1 MRRPLLLAAAMACG
15 MPVPDPLVRIVGAEP
30 GGEAVP
36 PEATFSVT
44 FSGAVDPAGVID
56 GRRIAMGRAED
67 LRALVEALESGEGAD
82 PAGPVIPAGVAL
94 REGGT
99 RVDLAPVLSLAPG
112 SAHVLVVSSRLRSAD
127 GRAIL
132 DPEGRRGPFVHAF
145 GTGAPA
151 GPPAVPVLTEV
162 RVDAE
167 TPEAGGEYAEIV
179 NLGEGRMD
187 LRGHRLAK
195 RTASGALTACALSL
209 VAGGPVETG
218 GYALAVGGAW
228 DGRHDLPEGTARY
241 ACGASALLG
250 GIANDRPAE
259 LLLLSPWEEPLSTLG
274 AGGAAPVCATL
285 ERIYALGADEPW
297 NLECA
302 EVDGTPGAC
311 NSVTPWHECP

>member
-1 MRRPLLLAAAMACG
+1 VRRPWILAAAVACG
-15 MPVPDPLVRIVGAEP
+15 VPVPEPHVRIVGAGP

-44 FSGAVDPAGVID
+44 FSGPVDPAAAID

-67 LRALVEALESGEGAD
+67 LRALVEALESEDGVD
-82 PAGPVIPAGVAL
+82 PAVPAIPAGLSL

-99 RVDLAPVLSLAPG
+99 RVDLAPVGPLAPG

-127 GRAIL
+127 GRAVL
-132 DPEGRRGPFVHAF
+132 DPEGRRSPFVHAF

-162 RVDAE
+162 RIDAE

-179 NLGEGRMD
+179 NVGEGRMD

-195 RTASGALTACALSL
+195 RTASGALTACVLSL
-209 VAGGPVETG
+209 VAGAPAQTG

-228 DGRHDLPEGTARY
+228 DGRHDLPGETALY
-241 ACGASALLG
+241 ACGAGALLG

-259 LLLLSPWEEPLSTLG
+259 LLLLSPWEEPLSTIG
-274 AGGAAPVCATL
+274 AGGVAPVCATL
-285 ERIYALGADEPW
+285 ERIYPLGADEPW

-311 NSVTPWHECP
+311 NSVTPWWECP

>member
-1 MRRPLLLAAAMACG
+1 MRRPWLLAAAIACG
-15 MPVPDPLVRIVGAEP
+15 VPVPEPLVRIVGAGP

-44 FSGAVDPAGVID
+44 FSGPVDPAGLTD
-56 GRRIAMGRAED
+56 GRWIAMGRAED
-67 LRALVEALESGEGAD
+67 LRALVEALESEEGAD
-82 PAGPVIPAGVAL
+82 PADPVVRAGVAL
-94 REGGT
+94 REGST
-99 RVDLAPVLSLAPG
+99 RVDVAPELPLAPG
-112 SAHVLVVSSRLRSAD
+112 SAHVLVVSSRVRSAD
-127 GRAIL
+127 GRAVL
-132 DPEGRRGPFVHAF
+132 DPEGRRRTFVHAF

-162 RVDAE
+162 CIDAE

-195 RTASGALTACALSL
+195 RTASGALASCTLSL
-209 VAGGPVETG
+209 LAGGPVETG

-228 DGRHDLPEGTARY
+228 DGRHEPPEGTALY

-259 LLLLSPWEEPLSTLG
+259 LLLFSPWEGPLSTIG
-274 AGGAAPVCATL
+274 AGGIAPPCATL
-285 ERIYALGADEPW
+285 ERILPVGADEPW
-297 NLECA
+297 NLDCA
-302 EVDGTPGAC
+302 EGEGTPGAC
-311 NSVTPWHECP
+311 NSITPWYECP

>member
-1 MRRPLLLAAAMACG
+1 MSRPWFLVAAIACG
-15 MPVPDPLVRIVGAEP
+15 MPLPDPLVRIVGAGP

-44 FSGAVDPAGVID
+44 FSGPVEPAGVAD
-56 GRRIAMGRAED
+56 GRRIAIGRAED
-67 LRALVEALESGEGAD
+67 LRGLVEALESEEGVDSGD
-82 PAGPVIPAGVAL
+82 PIIPAAVAL

-99 RVDLAPVLSLAPG
+99 RVDLAPLLPLAPG
-112 SAHVLVVSSRLRSAD
+112 SAHVLVVSSRVRSAD
-127 GRAIL
+127 GRAVL

-151 GPPAVPVLTEV
+151 GPPAAPVLTEV

-167 TPEAGGEYAEIV
+167 TPEAGGEYAEIA

-195 RTASGALTACALSL
+195 RTASGALAACTLSL
-209 VAGGPVETG
+209 MAGGPVETG
-218 GYALAVGGAW
+218 GHALAVGGAW
-228 DGRHDLPEGTARY
+228 DGRHELPEGTALY
-241 ACGASALLG
+241 GCGASALLG

-259 LLLLSPWEEPLSTLG
+259 LLLFSPWEEPLSTLG
-274 AGGAAPVCATL
+274 AGGVAPICATL
-285 ERIYALGADEPW
+285 ERIHPLGADEPW

-302 EVDGTPGAC
+302 EGDGTPGAC
-311 NSVTPWHECP
+311 NSVTPWYECP